1 MGYDSLIL
9 TGGRILYLAAKGV
22 RNALDS
28 HNNSAAL
35 STHDRYVQEGFAY
48 IEQNNLDNADQAFQR
63 AIDVSTGSIPA
74 WAGKCLVALRRG
86 DAGEGV
92 YLAKKMISIDPA
104 CTEAYSMLGLGFLL
118 QKRYKLALE
127 EFCTCCSRDGDNHV
141 YPSGVGNCL
150 AALNRP
156 AEALAAFEQSL
167 KLKHDYINGQLGK
180 AKALN
185 MLGRETD
192 ALHILNHYMK
202 FIPLHIDLLTQMSVS
217 HAQKNQL
224 SEARQYL
231 ERARKLLT
239 GNDSESVE
247 ARKVSQFTTTAPQLL
262 QDELNG
268 NKELQRLYDNLPA
281 VFSIKEVRSVRI
293 GEDQI
298 QIFSQPASAAV
309 EEKVRFA
316 LRDCEGISVLLD
328 PAA

>member
-28 HNNSAAL
+28 HNSSVAL
-35 STHDRYVQEGFAY
+35 STHDRYVQEGSAY
-48 IEQNNLDNADQAFQR
+48 LEQNHLESADQAFQH
-63 AIDVSTGSIPA
+63 AINVSTGSIPA

-86 DAGEGV
+86 DAGEVV
-92 YLAKKMISIDPA
+92 YLAKKIISIDPA
-104 CTEAYSMLGLGFLL
+104 IAEAYSMLGLGFLL
-118 QKRYKLALE
+118 QKRYRLALE
-127 EFCTCCSRDGDNHV
+127 EFRTCCSLDGDNHV
-141 YPSGVGNCL
+141 YPSL
-150 AALNRP
+150 AASCFVLLNEP
-156 AEALAAFEQSL
+156 AEALVAFEQSL
-167 KLKHDYINGQLGK
+167 KLKPDYVNGQLGK
-180 AKALN
+180 AQALN

-202 FIPLHIDLLTQMSVS
+202 YFPLNITLLTHMSVS
-217 HAQKNQL
+217 RAQRNQL
-224 SEARQYL
+224 AQALQLL
-231 ERARKLLT
+231 ERARMLLT

-247 ARKVSQFTTTAPQLL
+247 ARKVSQFTNAAPQLL
-262 QDELNG
+262 QDELKAD
-268 NKELQRLYDNLPA
+268 KELQRLYDGLPA
-281 VFSIKEVRSVRI
+281 IFSINEVRSVRI

-316 LRDCEGISVLLD
+316 LKDCEGVSVLLE

>member
-1 MGYDSLIL
+1 MGYDTLIL
-9 TGGRILYLAAKGV
+9 TGGRVLYYAIKGV

-28 HNNSAAL
+28 QKYEAAR

-48 IEQNNLDNADQAFQR
+48 IEQNNLNNADQAFQR

-86 DAGEGV
+86 DAGEVV
-92 YLAKKMISIDPA
+92 YLAKKMISIDPE

-118 QKRYKLALE
+118 QKTYKFALE
-127 EFCTCCSRDGDNHV
+127 PFRACCRRDGDNHL
-141 YPSGVGNCL
+141 YPSLVGTCL
-150 AALNRP
+150 TMLNRP
-156 AEALAAFEQSL
+156 SEALAAFEESL
-167 KLKHDYINGQLGK
+167 GLKQDYVNGQLGK
-180 AKALN
+180 AQALN

-192 ALHILNHYMK
+192 ALHILNHYIK
-202 FIPLHIDLLTQMSVS
+202 YFPLNITLLTHMSVS
-217 HAQKNQL
+217 HAQRVQL
-224 SEARQYL
+224 SEALQYI

-247 ARKVSQFTTTAPQLL
+247 ARRVSQFTTAAPQML

-268 NKELQRLYDNLPA
+268 NRKLQRLYDNLSD

-298 QIFSQPASAAV
+298 QIFSLPPSAAV
-309 EEKVRFA
+309 GEKVRFA
-316 LRDCEGISVLLD
+316 LRECEGISVLLE
-328 PAA
+328 PAT